1 MKTKVALGPVN
12 RTRFLEAFA
21 QSGILEEAAR
31 VAGVARQSHYVW
43 LKDPEYQRRFAEA
56 NERAAER
63 LEAELHR
70 RLYEGTEETVVYQG
84 EVCYQRDEAGNI
96 TNKPLIVRRKSD
108 ILLMFALK
116 GAKPEKYRENVKAD
130 INHTGQLAVTHRIE
144 LTRLND
150 AALDQLEAMFRLP
163 APDGG
168 GGSIDA
174 EADEE

>member
-1 MKTKVALGPVN
+1 MTSAS
-12 RTRFLEAFA
+12 RARFLREFA
-21 QSGILEEAAR
+21 KCGVVQESAR
-31 VAGVARQSHYVW
+31 RAKVSRDIHYDW
-43 LKDPEYQRRFAEA
+43 LKDPEYQRQFAEA
-56 NERAAER
+56 REQAVEA
-63 LEAELHR
+63 LETELFR
-70 RLYEGTEETVVYQG
+70 RVSEGTPETVVYQG
-84 EVCYQRDEAGNI
+84 EVSFQRDKNGNL
-96 TNKPLIVRRKSD
+96 TNKPLIVHRKSD

-116 GAKPEKYRENVKAD
+116 AARPDRYRDNLKAD
-130 INHTGQLAVTHRIE
+130 VSHSGELSITHRIE

>member
-12 RTRFLEAFA
+12 RSRFLEAFA

-43 LKDPEYQRRFAEA
+43 LKDPDYQRRFAEA
-56 NERAAER
+56 TERAAER

-84 EVCYQRDEAGNI
+84 EICYQRDEAGNL
-96 TNKPLIVRRKSD
+96 TNKPLVVRRKSD

-116 GAKPEKYRENVKAD
+116 GAKPEKYRDNVKAD
-130 INHTGQLAVTHRIE
+130 ITHSGELSVTHRIE

-150 AALDQLEAMFRLP
+150 AALDQLERMFRLP
-163 APDGG
+163 APEVNSEESD
-168 GGSIDA
+168 
-174 EADEE
+174 DE

>member
-1 MKTKVALGPVN
+1 MKAKVALGPVN
-12 RTRFLEAFA
+12 RARFLEAFA
-21 QSGILEEAAR
+21 TCGIIDEAAR
-31 VAGVARQSHYVW
+31 VSKVARSNHFEW
-43 LKDPEYQRRFAEA
+43 MKDPEYQRRFAEA

-84 EVCYQRDEAGNI
+84 EICYQRDEAGNI

-163 APDGG
+163 AP
-168 GGSIDA
+168 S
-174 EADEE
+174 ESSTTSEESDEE

>member
-43 LKDPEYQRRFAEA
+43 LKDPDYQRRFAEA
-56 NERAAER
+56 TERAAER

-84 EVCYQRDEAGNI
+84 ELCYQRDEQGNL
-96 TNKPLIVRRKSD
+96 TNRPLTVKRKSD

-116 GAKPEKYRENVKAD
+116 GAKPEKYRDNVKAD
-130 INHTGQLAVTHRIE
+130 ITHTGELAITHRIE

-163 APDGG
+163 APSESSTSEESD
-168 GGSIDA
+168 
-174 EADEE
+174 DE